1 MHVDIIISSNYIIK
15 SVALNNRRRDIYRSL
30 SQLPINNSDQF
41 FFINKRMSTNFRT
54 IARSGN
60 LFGIFRCR
68 VLAAFFR
75 QISIYKNKVIHNMNK
90 DESFD
95 LHINDISVGQTIKD
109 VPVYG
114 SRFVTHISTRI
125 SVSLLGDSI
134 AKVYYL
140 KISIK

>member
-1 MHVDIIISSNYIIK
+1 MHVDIIISSNFIIK

-41 FFINKRMSTNFRT
+41 FFINKRMSTNCRT

-60 LFGIFRCR
+60 LFGI
-68 VLAAFFR
+68 LAAFFR
-75 QISIYKNKVIHNMNK
+75 QISIYKNKVINNMNK

-125 SVSLLGDSI
+125 SVSLLWDSI

>member
-41 FFINKRMSTNFRT
+41 FFINKRMSTNCRT

-68 VLAAFFR
+68 VLAAFFH
-75 QISIYKNKVIHNMNK
+75 QISIYKNKVMNK

-114 SRFVTHISTRI
+114 SRIVTHISTRI
-125 SVSLLGDSI
+125 SVSLLWDSI
-134 AKVYYL
+134 VKVYYL